1 MKIDFIDKVFLKDI
15 KKQYIPFNTI
25 NKALLIPSFRKY
37 IWDHFE
43 FSDVLIV
50 PNLEQAILYGTISD
64 TTHNQLFRKLVISD
78 LAPPEYKSFMTTLAI
93 QYKRGIVEFE
103 EMYSELDGEDIV

>member
-15 KKQYIPFNTI
+15 KQQNIPFTTI

-43 FSDVLIV
+43 FSDALIV
-50 PNLEQAILYGTISD
+50 PDFDPSVSYGTLSSD
-64 TTHNQLFRKLVISD
+64 TIHNQVFRKLVISD
-78 LAPPEYKSFMTTLAI
+78 VATPEYKSFT
-93 QYKRGIVEFE
+93 
-103 EMYSELDGEDIV
+103 